1 MRLMQETILNGLVVG
16 SVYALISSGL
26 TLIYGVMRV
35 INVAHADFMMV
46 GGYIVI
52 FLLATTQVPLL
63 AAVAISIVLMAALGV
78 LADLTLV
85 RPFRRRNQSEEELL
99 LSTVVVT
106 LGASFVLSNAVF
118 AYMGADVRSLPPLVG
133 GRLEVLG
140 VPLSGQQV
148 LVVAVSTACVL
159 GLRFMLAR
167 TRLGLALRA
176 VSQNPEAAQVV
187 GVNRDLTYAAAFA
200 IAAVLAGLGGILIAP
215 IYYLYPFMGLN
226 WIIKSLIIVV
236 VGGLGNLT
244 GAIIVSFGLA
254 IVESFLGSYIGF
266 HAGTI
271 GGLVAVVL
279 ALTFRPEGVLRKT
292 GAGL

>member
-1 MRLMQETILNGLVVG
+1 MLWETLLNGFAVG
-16 SVYALISSGL
+16 SVYALIASGL

-35 INVAHADFMMV
+35 INVAHADFLMV
-46 GGYIVI
+46 GGYLVVI
-52 FLLATTQVPLL
+52 LLPATGLPVLVVVGITV
-63 AAVAISIVLMAALGV
+63 VLMAVLGV
-78 LADLTLV
+78 LADRFLV
-85 RPFRRRNQSEEELL
+85 RPFRKKNQSEEELL

-118 AYMGADVRSLPPLVG
+118 AYMGADVRSIPPLVG
-133 GRLEVLG
+133 GSFNVFGARM
-140 VPLSGQQV
+140 SGQQI
-148 LVVAVSTACVL
+148 LLIAVSLSCVF
-159 GLRFMLAR
+159 GLRLLLAR

-187 GVNRDLTYAAAFA
+187 GVNRDLTYASAFA
-200 IAAVLAGLGGILIAP
+200 IASVLAGLSGILIAP

-244 GAIIVSFGLA
+244 GAIVVSFGLA

-266 HAGTI
+266 HIGTI
-271 GGLVAVVL
+271 GSLVVVVL
-279 ALTFRPEGVLRKT
+279 VLILRPEGVLRKVR
-292 GAGL
+292 GGL